1 VPFVHRKNAAVK
13 RFISASALLVIG
25 VASAC
30 GKDHGDLALK
40 EHPSGGSPARGG
52 TGATDTSGGSGG
64 RAQGGTASTGGVPTS
79 GTGGKLVEPPGRSV
93 TTFFHGLVDAERVV
107 FCLARH
113 GDGEPTLVGRPR
125 PSGGLAYGTSFAL
138 EIDFG
143 EEAVLPYVIAG
154 ELELIQG
161 LDCDAAVAK
170 ANDEMRAVALAEV
183 GAGGASG
190 AGGEAGGGG
199 AGGQAEPVAPR
210 LRVIALPE
218 VPAGTLSAGYSMLYA
233 AVGCIGGPAFTSEVE
248 EDACGDDYS
257 PTTPTASAVLV
268 QLSRK
273 VAFDK
278 LSLQALHASLAMPKL
293 TILSTPPD
301 TAVRASVMVTF
312 DLPRGVIAPRSPTTE
327 LSVTDYGVDIPE
339 WKAEAAHDSTT
350 YASELWASVLER
362 AGLDALE
369 PTHAYTL
376 VVVGPRGQLGTGGFW
391 NQPAIGVVDN
401 NPEP

>member
-1 VPFVHRKNAAVK
+1 MK
-13 RFISASALLVIG
+13 RFISASALLLFG

-30 GKDHGDLALK
+30 GKDYDGLALK
-40 EHPSGGSPARGG
+40 EHASGGSPARGG
-52 TGATDTSGGSGG
+52 SGNSGGSSGSGG
-64 RAQGGTASTGGVPTS
+64 HAQGGTTSTGGIATS
-79 GTGGKLVEPPGRSV
+79 GTGGRIVEPPGRSV
-93 TTFFHGLVDAERVV
+93 TTFFHGIVDAERIT

-113 GDGEPTLVGRPR
+113 GDGEPELTGRPR
-125 PSGGLAYGTSFAL
+125 PTGGLAYGTSLAL
-138 EIDFG
+138 ELDFG
-143 EEAVLPYVIAG
+143 EDAVLPYVIAG
-154 ELELIQG
+154 ELDLVQG
-161 LDCDAAVAK
+161 LDCEAAIAK
-170 ANDEMRAVALAEV
+170 ANDEMRAVARAEL

-199 AGGQAEPVAPR
+199 EGGQGEPVAPR

-248 EDACGDDYS
+248 EDACGEGYS
-257 PTTPTASAVLV
+257 PTKPTASAVLV

-278 LSLQALHASLAMPKL
+278 LSLQALHASLAMPTL
-293 TILSTPPD
+293 TVFSTPPD

-312 DLPRGVIAPRSPTTE
+312 DLARGVIAPRSPTTE
-327 LSVTDYGVDIPE
+327 LSVDDYGVTIPE
-339 WKAEAAHDSTT
+339 WKAEAVRDSST
-350 YASELWASVLER
+350 YASELWVDVLER

-369 PTHAYTL
+369 PTHGYTL
-376 VVVGPRGQLGTGGFW
+376 VVVGPRGQLGTAGFW